1 MRLLTSRGMPFLRA
15 LPVAACL
22 GAAAIGVATFGR
34 ASAQQTAPPMSGF
47 GRCRTIPNDAA
58 RLRCYETD
66 SSKPAADIASHAL
79 GQAAGS
85 WRLVR
90 TRNPESRRDAISIMQ
105 TADVARSDGDVAGL
119 MLRCGEAGV
128 DVVVVL
134 VRLLPLRA
142 HPKVMTSVAGRD
154 TRFVATIMPP
164 GAGILLPRGASELA
178 VGPWTASSELSVDVE
193 VQDSNE
199 PVSIRGVI
207 PLTGLGGA
215 LPSLL
220 SNCASQ

>member
-1 MRLLTSRGMPFLRA
+1 MQPLTSRGRPFCRA
-15 LPVAACL
+15 LPIVACL
-22 GAAAIGVATFGR
+22 GAAAIGVATVGR
-34 ASAQQTAPPMSGF
+34 ASAQQLAPPMSGF
-47 GRCRTIPNDAA
+47 GRCRTITNDAA

-66 SSKPAADIASHAL
+66 SSKPAADIVSHAL
-79 GQAAGS
+79 GPAAGS

-90 TRNPESRRDAISIMQ
+90 THNPDSGWDAISIVQ
-105 TADVARSDGDVAGL
+105 TADVAKSDTDVAGL

-128 DVVVVL
+128 EVVVVL

-142 HPKVMTSVAGRD
+142 HPEVMTSVAGKD

-164 GAGILLPRGASELA
+164 GAGILLPKEASALA
-178 VGPWTASSELSVDVE
+178 VGPWTASGELSMDVE

-220 SNCASQ
+220 SNCSSQ